1 MLLKEIL
8 SNVAEFHTA
17 FRIPNADA
25 PHASLT
31 REEALLRHRLMAEE
45 NDEYSRRPTTATL
58 VRWLTPWGPVVH
70 LGGDHDAARHA
81 RRHCQSVP

>member
-45 NDEYSRRPTTATL
+45 NDESVSYTHLTLPTILL
-58 VRWLTPWGPVVH
+58 V
-70 LGGDHDAARHA
+70 
-81 RRHCQSVP
+81 